1 MKKFEHRYVLARF
14 GMQEHER
21 SSRKSMKERKNRTKK
36 IRGKKKKKST

>member
-14 GMQEHER
+14 GLQDHNR
-21 SSRKSMKERKNRTKK
+21 GSRKSTKERKNRTKK